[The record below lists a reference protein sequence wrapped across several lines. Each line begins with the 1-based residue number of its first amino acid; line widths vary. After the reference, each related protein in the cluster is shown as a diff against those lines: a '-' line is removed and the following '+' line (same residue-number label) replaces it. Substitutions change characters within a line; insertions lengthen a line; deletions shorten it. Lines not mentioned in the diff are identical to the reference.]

1 MALVA
6 GVGLGSA
13 LVPVARSGA
22 HSINM
27 SWHTVANTGAM
38 CVQLRAEIDHDTD
51 QVHRYYWTLRS
62 MTEHSTGTD
71 CTTLQNGYLRLKGES
86 YMATSGGT
94 LYGLCS
100 ATIGDGL
107 GVGGYYHSTED
118 VWGLNSYWWQS
129 GECGAGD
136 YKAKTYGHR
145 QNNGWFGGEIVSGLH
160 AFK

>member
-22 HSINM
+22 HNIDM
-27 SWHTVANTGAM
+27 SWYTVANTGAM
-38 CVQLRAEIDHDTD
+38 CVQLRAEIDHDTE
-51 QVHRYYWTLRS
+51 QVHRYWWGIKST
-62 MTEHSTGTD
+62 TEHSTGTD
-71 CTTLQNGYLRLKGES
+71 CISLQNGYLRLKGES

-107 GVGGYYHSTED
+107 GVGGYHHSTED